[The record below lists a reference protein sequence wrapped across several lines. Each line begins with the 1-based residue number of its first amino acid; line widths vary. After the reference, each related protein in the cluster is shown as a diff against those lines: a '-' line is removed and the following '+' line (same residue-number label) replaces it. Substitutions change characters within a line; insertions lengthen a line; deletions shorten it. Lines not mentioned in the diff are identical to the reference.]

1 MTKFKIKLRHTVEQ
15 YYIAIVD
22 AKTEEEAEELFENN
36 PFDYVEDEEPYDEQ
50 SLKIEIVSINKKPNI

>member
-1 MTKFKIKLRHTVEQ
+1 MTKFKIKLRHTEEQ

-22 AKTEEEAEELFENN
+22 AKTEEEAQELFENN

-50 SLKIEIVSINKKPNI
+50 GLKIEIVSINEYKK